1 MIQIRRWS
9 EKAWCHEKKGLIQEK
24 ITWRQTKLWLR
35 KNYLKRGDKEI
46 SKHINI
52 KGKKNFLKEKKI
64 IKQTK
69 TMVEEELLEKKK
81 QGNSWTHWHQ
91 KEESP
96 LGTLIYDFQKLE
108 TSLWKKDTQKP

>member
-1 MIQIRRWS
+1 
-9 EKAWCHEKKGLIQEK
+9 
-24 ITWRQTKLWLR
+24 
-35 KNYLKRGDKEI
+35 LKRGDKEI

-81 QGNSWTHWHQ
+81 QGNS
-91 KEESP
+91 
-96 LGTLIYDFQKLE
+96 
-108 TSLWKKDTQKP
+108 